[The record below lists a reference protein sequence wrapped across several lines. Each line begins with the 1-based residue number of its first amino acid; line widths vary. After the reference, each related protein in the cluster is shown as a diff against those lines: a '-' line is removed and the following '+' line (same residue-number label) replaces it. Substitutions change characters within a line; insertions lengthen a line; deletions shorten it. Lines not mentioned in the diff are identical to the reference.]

1 MARLRVILRA
11 VARAAGRGSKSIRQ
25 VSGNNMFY
33 AGVTLLFM
41 SDPAVLG
48 LFMVLIA
55 IVIFLPS
62 SSDPL
67 AAVPADRLGL
77 WPLNKWERLGLRMVS
92 PLLNPLAWLVLAGLL
107 WKRLAWSLS
116 VFVAGLF
123 LAGFAGSAFPAPRI
137 WVPRIPAGRLTH
149 LVRKDLRQFA
159 TALDLYCALLIAVPA
174 GCLRLSGE
182 LPTGAVVPFTGLV
195 ILILSTMALT
205 LFGLDGDAGMTRHG
219 LWALTGWRVL
229 AAKGIAYLLLV
240 LVVTAPLSPG
250 GGLAGGLMALAA
262 GQVVSLKVIPQSRW
276 RFRASGP
283 FGSSVAQMVS
293 AIGGFG
299 LVTQLGLQWIAVC
312 AAVYGLSLWWCGR
325 RMDSRSRSS

>member
-123 LAGFAGSAFPAPRI
+123 LAGFAGSA
-137 WVPRIPAGRLTH
+137 
-149 LVRKDLRQFA
+149 
-159 TALDLYCALLIAVPA
+159 C
-174 GCLRLSGE
+174 
-182 LPTGAVVPFTGLV
+182 
-195 ILILSTMALT
+195 
-205 LFGLDGDAGMTRHG
+205 
-219 LWALTGWRVL
+219 
-229 AAKGIAYLLLV
+229 
-240 LVVTAPLSPG
+240 
-250 GGLAGGLMALAA
+250 
-262 GQVVSLKVIPQSRW
+262 
-276 RFRASGP
+276 
-283 FGSSVAQMVS
+283 
-293 AIGGFG
+293 
-299 LVTQLGLQWIAVC
+299 
-312 AAVYGLSLWWCGR
+312 
-325 RMDSRSRSS
+325 